1 MRIHLGGSSR
11 QSLVAARAKL
21 DAAVKGATA
30 DSAAK
35 LSSELFLAAE
45 VLASNVP
52 LRRAFADMSRDAASK
67 GTLVKDLFGK
77 TVGSDAVTLLTDVA
91 TLRWSSGGDIV
102 YVLEQLAIEAEGT
115 AANINGE
122 LDRVED
128 EIFEISRVI
137 AENFELRKALVGPGS
152 TVAKSTLVSDV
163 LGKKASASTVRL
175 AAALV
180 TSLRGRSIEA
190 GFADYLSALAN
201 RRNRLIA
208 DVRVAAAITDAQKVR
223 LAQAIEKQVG
233 QPIRVNIQVDPSI
246 IGGVSVKFADELVDG
261 SISNRLAGAGRAL
274 VGNKT
279 R

>member
-67 GTLVKDLFGK
+67 ETLVKDLFGK
-77 TVGSDAVTLLTDVA
+77 TLGSAALTVLTDVA
-91 TLRWSSGGDIV
+91 TLRWSAGGDIV
-102 YVLEQLAIEAEGT
+102 HVLEQLAIEAEGT

-128 EIFEISRVI
+128 ELFEISRVI
-137 AENFELRKALVGPGS
+137 AENFELRKALVGPGTTS
-152 TVAKSTLVSDV
+152 AKSTLASDV
-163 LGKKASASTVRL
+163 LGKRASESTVRL

-208 DVRVAAAITDAQKVR
+208 NVRVAATITDTQKVR

-246 IGGVSVKFADELVDG
+246 LGGVSVKFADELVDG

-274 VGNKT
+274 VGNK
-279 R
+279 

>member
-67 GTLVKDLFGK
+67 ETLVKDLFGK
-77 TVGSDAVTLLTDVA
+77 TLGSAALTLLTDVA
-91 TLRWSSGGDIV
+91 TLRWSAGGDIV
-102 YVLEQLAIEAEGT
+102 YVLEQLAIEAEGS

-128 EIFEISRVI
+128 ELFEISRVI
-137 AENFELRKALVGPGS
+137 AENFELRKALVGPGTTS
-152 TVAKSTLVSDV
+152 AKSTLVSDV
-163 LGKKASASTVRL
+163 LGKRASESTVRL
-175 AAALV
+175 AVALV

-208 DVRVAAAITDAQKVR
+208 NVRVAATITDTQKVR
-223 LAQAIEKQVG
+223 LAQAIEKQLG

-246 IGGVSVKFADELVDG
+246 LGGVSVKFADELVDG

-274 VGNKT
+274 VGNK
-279 R
+279 

>member
-77 TVGSDAVTLLTDVA
+77 TLGSAALTVLTDVA
-91 TLRWSSGGDIV
+91 TLRWSAGGDVV

-128 EIFEISRVI
+128 ELFEISRVI

-152 TVAKSTLVSDV
+152 TSAKSTLVSDV
-163 LGKKASASTVRL
+163 LGKKASESTVRL

-208 DVRVAAAITDAQKVR
+208 NVRVAVAITDTQKVR

-233 QPIRVNIQVDPSI
+233 QPIRVNIQVDPTL

>member
-52 LRRAFADMSRDAASK
+52 LRRAFADMSRDTSSK
-67 GTLVKDLFGK
+67 ATLVKDLFGK
-77 TVGSDAVTLLTDVA
+77 TVGSAALSLLADVA

-102 YVLEQLAIEAEGT
+102 YVLEQLAIEAEGS

-128 EIFEISRVI
+128 ELFEISRVI
-137 AENFELRKALVGPGS
+137 AENFELRKALVGPGTPS
-152 TVAKSTLVSDV
+152 AKSTLVSDV
-163 LGKKASASTVRL
+163 LSKRASASTVRL
-175 AAALV
+175 AASLA

-208 DVRVAAAITDAQKVR
+208 NVRVAAAITDTQKVR

>member
-52 LRRAFADMSRDAASK
+52 LRRAFADMSRDVASK
-67 GTLVKDLFGK
+67 ETLVKDLFGK
-77 TVGSDAVTLLTDVA
+77 TLGSAALTVLTDVA
-91 TLRWSSGGDIV
+91 TLRWSAGGDIV
-102 YVLEQLAIEAEGT
+102 HVLEQLAIEAEGS

-128 EIFEISRVI
+128 ELFEISRVI
-137 AENFELRKALVGPGS
+137 AENFELRKALVGPGTTS
-152 TVAKSTLVSDV
+152 AKSTLVSDV
-163 LGKKASASTVRL
+163 LGKRASESTVRL

-208 DVRVAAAITDAQKVR
+208 NVRVAATITDTQKVR

-274 VGNKT
+274 VGNK
-279 R
+279 

>member
-67 GTLVKDLFGK
+67 ETLVKDLFGK
-77 TVGSDAVTLLTDVA
+77 TLGSAALTLLTDVA
-91 TLRWSSGGDIV
+91 TLRWSAGGDIV
-102 YVLEQLAIEAEGT
+102 YVLEQLAIEAEGS

-128 EIFEISRVI
+128 ELFEISRVI

-152 TVAKSTLVSDV
+152 TSAKSTLVSDV
-163 LGKKASASTVRL
+163 LGKRASESTVRL

-208 DVRVAAAITDAQKVR
+208 NVRVAATITDTQKVR

-233 QPIRVNIQVDPSI
+233 QPIRVNIQVDPTL

-274 VGNKT
+274 VGNK
-279 R
+279 

>member
-67 GTLVKDLFGK
+67 ETLVKDLFGK
-77 TVGSDAVTLLTDVA
+77 TLGSAALTLLTDVA
-91 TLRWSSGGDIV
+91 TLRWSAGGDVV

-128 EIFEISRVI
+128 ELFEISRVI

-152 TVAKSTLVSDV
+152 TSAKSRLVSDV
-163 LGKKASASTVRL
+163 LGKRASESTVRL

-208 DVRVAAAITDAQKVR
+208 NVRVAVAITDTQKVR

-233 QPIRVNIQVDPSI
+233 QPIRVNIQVDPTL

-274 VGNKT
+274 VGNK
-279 R
+279 

>member
-21 DAAVKGATA
+21 DAAIKGATA

-67 GTLVKDLFGK
+67 ETLVKDLFGK
-77 TVGSDAVTLLTDVA
+77 TLGSAALTVLTDVA
-91 TLRWSSGGDIV
+91 TLRWSAGGDIV
-102 YVLEQLAIEAEGT
+102 HVLEQLAIEAEGS

-128 EIFEISRVI
+128 ELFEISRVI
-137 AENFELRKALVGPGS
+137 AENFELRKALVGPGTTS
-152 TVAKSTLVSDV
+152 AKSTLVSDV
-163 LGKKASASTVRL
+163 LGKRASESTVRL

-208 DVRVAAAITDAQKVR
+208 NVRVAATITDTQKVR

-246 IGGVSVKFADELVDG
+246 LGGVSVKFADELVDG

-274 VGNKT
+274 VGNK
-279 R
+279 

>member
-67 GTLVKDLFGK
+67 ETLVKDLFGK
-77 TVGSDAVTLLTDVA
+77 TLGSAALTVLTDVA
-91 TLRWSSGGDIV
+91 TLRWSAGGDIV
-102 YVLEQLAIEAEGT
+102 HVLEQLAIEAEGT

-128 EIFEISRVI
+128 ELFEISRVI

-152 TVAKSTLVSDV
+152 TSAKSTLVSDV
-163 LGKKASASTVRL
+163 LGKKASESTVRL

-208 DVRVAAAITDAQKVR
+208 NVRVAATITDTQKVR

-233 QPIRVNIQVDPSI
+233 QPIRVNIQVDPTL

-274 VGNKT
+274 VGNK
-279 R
+279 

>member
-67 GTLVKDLFGK
+67 ATLVKDLFGK
-77 TVGSDAVTLLTDVA
+77 TLGSAALTVLTDVA
-91 TLRWSSGGDIV
+91 TLRWSAGGDVV

-128 EIFEISRVI
+128 ELFEISRVI

-152 TVAKSTLVSDV
+152 TSAKSTLVSDV
-163 LGKKASASTVRL
+163 LGKKASESTVRL

-208 DVRVAAAITDAQKVR
+208 NVRVAVAITDTQKVR

-233 QPIRVNIQVDPSI
+233 QPIRVNIQVDPTL

-274 VGNKT
+274 VGNK
-279 R
+279 

>member
-52 LRRAFADMSRDAASK
+52 LRRAFADMSRDASSK

-77 TVGSDAVTLLTDVA
+77 TLGSAALTVLTDVA
-91 TLRWSSGGDIV
+91 TLRWSAGGDVV

-115 AANINGE
+115 AANINSE

-128 EIFEISRVI
+128 ELFEISRVI

-152 TVAKSTLVSDV
+152 TSAKSTLVSDV
-163 LGKKASASTVRL
+163 LGKKASESTVRL

-208 DVRVAAAITDAQKVR
+208 NVRVAVAITDTQKVR

-233 QPIRVNIQVDPSI
+233 QPIRVNIQVDPTL

-274 VGNKT
+274 VGNK
-279 R
+279 

>member
-77 TVGSDAVTLLTDVA
+77 TLGSAALTVLTDVA
-91 TLRWSSGGDIV
+91 TLRWSAGGDIV
-102 YVLEQLAIEAEGT
+102 YVLEQLAIEAEGS

-128 EIFEISRVI
+128 ELFEISRVI

-152 TVAKSTLVSDV
+152 TSAKSTLVSDV
-163 LGKKASASTVRL
+163 LGKKASESTVRL

-208 DVRVAAAITDAQKVR
+208 NVRVAVAITDTQKVR

-233 QPIRVNIQVDPSI
+233 QPIRVNIQVDPTL

-274 VGNKT
+274 VGNK
-279 R
+279 